1 MKPTTPI
8 EIPLSGDITTKSVL
22 QTFNK
27 LGEGRNGLREH
38 AAMRSVQNNTDHV
51 LINYVGDMSDE
62 QKALADDPVQWFTE
76 HPEMLEA
83 LDI

>member
-8 EIPLSGDITTKSVL
+8 EIPLSGDVTTKSVL

-27 LGEGRNGLREH
+27 LGEGRDGMREH
-38 AAMRSVQNNTDHV
+38 AAMRSAQNNTDHV
-51 LINYVGDMSDE
+51 LINYVGDMSEE
-62 QKALADDPVQWFTE
+62 QSALAQNPEQWFAE